1 MISQLSLPGSSIQRL
16 DFLFSDV
23 EIGQLVPVSLP
34 MFYQYRHFPLC
45 SSYLTD
51 RSSTSATHVHTW
63 SYRAPNEMNL

>member
-34 MFYQYRHFPLC
+34 MFYQHRHFPLS

-51 RSSTSATHVHTW
+51 RFSTSAAHVNIWDYRTPNATH
-63 SYRAPNEMNL
+63 